1 MTPVIRLMPPLLA
14 LLLQLGFTVSAVAQ
28 QERADSPSDEDR
40 SSQQVEESDEAFR
53 RRMELEDARRR
64 NSGYA
69 VPTDTTKPKQ
79 EKLDKLPPE
88 SRENIRDQLVDIIV
102 ENGEWEPS
110 DALKDYPYRPTAAAK
125 QDRDLL
131 EQEQAA
137 WDEQVQKYHEREA
150 AAFGAYRGPVPGPGN
165 PTGEQGSGGNE
176 GAGNAGSAGGGEEET
191 EAGAV
196 SAAAYQSS
204 HSRPEE
210 ETSTAGVSE
219 SALDFLKGRTGR
231 PPAAG
236 QQGTEAAMA
245 AQSAAAQSAAAQSE
259 ETVAQTDSTQE
270 AASEEDSEAEGKQEE
285 AQESREKAVEINLDT
300 PGMLAI
306 DDLDKLRGTGSDK
319 DADNGDGNQ

>member
-1 MTPVIRLMPPLLA
+1 MTPVIRILPPLLA
-14 LLLQLGFTVSAVAQ
+14 LLLQLGFTLSAVAQ
-28 QERADSPSDEDR
+28 QDRADTPADEDS

-69 VPTDTTKPKQ
+69 IPTDTTKPKQ

-110 DALKDYPYRPTAAAK
+110 DALKDYPYQPTAAAK
-125 QDRDLL
+125 KDRELL

-165 PTGEQGSGGNE
+165 PTGEQGSGKE
-176 GAGNAGSAGGGEEET
+176 GAGGPGSAGDGEEET

-219 SALDFLKGRTGR
+219 SALDFLKSRTGR

-236 QQGTEAAMA
+236 RQGTEAAAA
-245 AQSAAAQSAAAQSE
+245 AQSAAAQSA
-259 ETVAQTDSTQE
+259 ETVAQTDSTQK
-270 AASEEDSEAEGKQEE
+270 AASEEDSEAEGKQE
-285 AQESREKAVEINLDT
+285 
-300 PGMLAI
+300 
-306 DDLDKLRGTGSDK
+306 
-319 DADNGDGNQ
+319 

>member
-1 MTPVIRLMPPLLA
+1 KK
-14 LLLQLGFTVSAVAQ
+14 
-28 QERADSPSDEDR
+28 DR
-40 SSQQVEESDEAFR
+40 E
-53 RRMELEDARRR
+53 
-64 NSGYA
+64 
-69 VPTDTTKPKQ
+69 
-79 EKLDKLPPE
+79 
-88 SRENIRDQLVDIIV
+88 
-102 ENGEWEPS
+102 
-110 DALKDYPYRPTAAAK
+110 
-125 QDRDLL
+125 LL

-165 PTGEQGSGGNE
+165 PTGEQGSGKE
-176 GAGNAGSAGGGEEET
+176 GAGGPGSAGDGEEET

-219 SALDFLKGRTGR
+219 SALDFLRSRTGR

-236 QQGTEAAMA
+236 RQGTEAAAA
-245 AQSAAAQSAAAQSE
+245 AQSAAAQSAAAQSAAAQSAAAQSA

-285 AQESREKAVEINLDT
+285 ARESREKAVEINLDT

-319 DADNGDGNQ
+319 DPDNGDGNQ

>member
-1 MTPVIRLMPPLLA
+1 MTPVIRILPPLLA
-14 LLLQLGFTVSAVAQ
+14 LLLQLGFTLSAVAQ
-28 QERADSPSDEDR
+28 QDRADTPADEDS

-69 VPTDTTKPKQ
+69 IPTDTTKPKQ

-110 DALKDYPYRPTAAAK
+110 DALKDYPYQPTAAAK
-125 QDRDLL
+125 KDRELL

-165 PTGEQGSGGNE
+165 PTGEQGSGKE
-176 GAGNAGSAGGGEEET
+176 GAGGPGSAGDGEEET

-204 HSRPEE
+204 HSRPE
-210 ETSTAGVSE
+210 
-219 SALDFLKGRTGR
+219 
-231 PPAAG
+231 
-236 QQGTEAAMA
+236 
-245 AQSAAAQSAAAQSE
+245 
-259 ETVAQTDSTQE
+259 
-270 AASEEDSEAEGKQEE
+270 
-285 AQESREKAVEINLDT
+285 
-300 PGMLAI
+300 
-306 DDLDKLRGTGSDK
+306 
-319 DADNGDGNQ
+319 